1 MPNKR
6 YNAHK
11 DTLFTQGVSE
21 KFSFNEQVATVF
33 DDMITRSVPFYK
45 QTLEL
50 CVEFLALHL
59 STLNGVKTPR
69 VYDIGCSNGN
79 LLIALCQKLGE
90 TQKFSETPC
99 ELVGVDNSQPMLE
112 CATLKAKA
120 YNAKI
125 AFECV
130 DCLQSELLECSAIVS
145 NYTLQFIRP
154 PLRAG
159 LITKIYN
166 ALHSGGIFIMSEKMT
181 SVDKLFDSQMIT
193 LYHNYK
199 ARNGYSQTQIAK
211 KREALENVLVPYSL
225 EENVALL
232 EGAGFKSVEVLF
244 KWVNFGTLIARK
256 D

>member
-1 MPNKR
+1 MSNKK
-6 YNAHK
+6 YKAHK
-11 DTLFTQGVSE
+11 DTLFVDSVSE
-21 KFSFNEQVATVF
+21 KFSFNEQVASVF
-33 DDMITRSVPFYK
+33 DDMITRSVPFYR

-50 CVEFLALHL
+50 CVELLALHL
-59 STLNGVKTPR
+59 SGMKGVKTHR

-79 LLIALCQKLGE
+79 LLIGLAQKLCEIGV
-90 TQKFSETPC
+90 KSEC
-99 ELVGVDNSQPMLE
+99 IGIDNSKAMIQS
-112 CATLKAKA
+112 AKLKAKA

-125 AFECV
+125 AFECA
-130 DCLQSELLECSAIVS
+130 DCLQSELLESSAIVS

-154 PLRAG
+154 PLRSV
-159 LITKIYN
+159 LITKMYN
-166 ALHSGGIFIMSEKMT
+166 ALHSGGIFIMSEKMA
-181 SVDKLFDSQMIT
+181 SVDRLFDSQMIA

-225 EENVALL
+225 EENIALL
-232 EGAGFKSVEVLF
+232 KEAGFKSVEVLF

>member
-11 DTLFTQGVSE
+11 DTLFTQSVSE

-59 STLNGVKTPR
+59 SGLNGVKTPR

-79 LLIALCQKLGE
+79 LLIGLAQKLCEIGV
-90 TQKFSETPC
+90 KSEC
-99 ELVGVDNSQPMLE
+99 IGIDNSKAMIQS
-112 CATLKAKA
+112 AKLKAKA

-125 AFECV
+125 TFECV
-130 DCLQSELLECSAIVS
+130 DCLQSKLLECSAIVS

-166 ALHSGGIFIMSEKMT
+166 ALHSGGIFIMSEKMA
-181 SVDKLFDSQMIT
+181 SVDRLFDSQMIT

-232 EGAGFKSVEVLF
+232 KDAGFKSVEVLF

-256 D
+256 G

>member
-1 MPNKR
+1 MPNKQ

-11 DTLFTQGVSE
+11 DTLFTQSVSE

-59 STLNGVKTPR
+59 SGLNGVKTPR

-79 LLIALCQKLGE
+79 LLIGLAQKLCEIGV
-90 TQKFSETPC
+90 KSEC
-99 ELVGVDNSQPMLE
+99 IGIDNSKAMIQS
-112 CATLKAKA
+112 AKLKAKA

-125 AFECV
+125 TFECV
-130 DCLQSELLECSAIVS
+130 DCLQSKLLECSAIVS

-166 ALHSGGIFIMSEKMT
+166 ALHSGGIFIMSEKMA
-181 SVDKLFDSQMIT
+181 SVDRLFDSQMIT

-232 EGAGFKSVEVLF
+232 KDAGFKSVEVLF

-256 D
+256 G

>member
-1 MPNKR
+1 MPNKQ

-79 LLIALCQKLGE
+79 LLIGLAQKLCEIGVKGE
-90 TQKFSETPC
+90 C
-99 ELVGVDNSQPMLE
+99 IGIDNSKAMIQS
-112 CATLKAKA
+112 AKLKAKA

-125 AFECV
+125 TFECA

-166 ALHSGGIFIMSEKMT
+166 ALHSGGICIMSEKMT

-199 ARNGYSQTQIAK
+199 ACNGYSQTQIAK

-232 EGAGFKSVEVLF
+232 QGAGFKSVEVLF